1 VARRLNGP
9 LSLVLPVSLCPLPGP
24 LYSALLGYKEPA
36 LAEARHRH
44 LPLIDDLF
52 CHFLTQ
58 HRRCLESIL
67 HGPVDVVLPVPST
80 QRRGGSPLERV
91 PGLPDHVT
99 GALSATAAG
108 GAPDW
113 CPELLLRTSV
123 PIAHMRPDCN
133 AFVVR
138 DRSRPLVDG
147 ARVLLLDDTYV
158 SGSRAQSAAVAFR
171 SAGARSVLI
180 VPLGRTIRP
189 DRLEQHAVFLTE
201 SRNRGEGCARGALCQ
216 RAAGTAS
223 G

>member
-1 VARRLNGP
+1 
-9 LSLVLPVSLCPLPGP
+9 VLPVSLCPLPGP
-24 LYSALLGYKEPA
+24 LYSALLGYKELA
-36 LAEARHRH
+36 LAEARQRH

-52 CHFLTQ
+52 CRFLTQ

-80 QRRGGSPLERV
+80 RRRGGSPLEQV
-91 PGLPDHVT
+91 PGLADHVT
-99 GALSATAAG
+99 GALSAAAG
-108 GAPDW
+108 GGNAAW
-113 CPELLLRTSV
+113 CPELLLRTSA
-123 PIAHMRPDCN
+123 PIAHMRPDRS

-138 DRSRPLVDG
+138 DQSRPLVDG

-158 SGSRAQSAAVAFR
+158 SGSRAQSAAAALR
-171 SAGARSVLI
+171 SAGAGSVLI

-189 DRLEQHAVFLTE
+189 DRLAQHAVFLTA
-201 SRNRGEGCARGALCQ
+201 SRNRGGGCARCAVCQ